1 MNAQLAAVAACNGGP
16 FTAAEA
22 YQAGFR
28 PADVRRLLAQG
39 SWQRLGR
46 SVYVDAALLRA
57 CASDPPRRHAFDVA
71 AALLRLRTH
80 GRSAPVGSAAVGG
93 TAVGSAAVGSRES
106 AARLLRL
113 SFLTE
118 PSPEVRL
125 TRDSGHADG
134 GKLRR
139 AALPAHHVTRAHAVP
154 ITSGARTVVDLAREL
169 PFRDAVVLADSA
181 LRRHVTSREE
191 LAQVLRDCWTWRGIP
206 AAGRVVDFADPRAES
221 ALESL
226 SRCGFHEKQ
235 LPPPDLQCW
244 IAEDWQWLT
253 RVDFLWWK
261 QRTIAEGDG
270 RFKYDG
276 RVDVYAEKRLR
287 ERLEDLGFQIVPFG
301 WRDVTEDL
309 DGLAGRLRRAFARG
323 AAGALAPSVRISRT
337 GPTPWASDPEDW
349 WVERRS

>member
-1 MNAQLAAVAACNGGP
+1 MSSRSTEGFSGTVAGVNARLAAVAARNGGP
-16 FTAAEA
+16 FTAAQA
-22 YQAGFR
+22 YQAGYR
-28 PADVRRLLAQG
+28 PADVRRLLAHG
-39 SWQRLGR
+39 TWQPLGR
-46 SVYVDAALLRA
+46 SVYMDAALLR
-57 CASDPPRRHAFDVA
+57 CCIHDPARRHAVEVA
-71 AALLRLRTH
+71 AVLLQLR
-80 GRSAPVGSAAVGG
+80 GA
-93 TAVGSAAVGSRES
+93 GSAAVGSRES
-106 AARLLRL
+106 AARLLKL

-118 PSPEVRL
+118 PSAQVRL

-134 GKLRR
+134 RLVRR
-139 AALPAHHVTRAHAVP
+139 AALPAHHVSRAYEVS
-154 ITSGARTVVDLAREL
+154 ITSGARTIVDLAREL

-181 LRRHVTSREE
+181 LRRGATTREQ
-191 LAQVLRDCWTWRGIP
+191 LAEVLRDCWTWRGIR

-226 SRCGFHEKQ
+226 SRVGFHEKQ
-235 LPPPDLQCW
+235 LSPPDLQCW

-287 ERLEDLGFQIVPFG
+287 ERLEDLGFQVVPFG

-309 DGLAGRLRRAFARG
+309 DGLVDRLRRAFARG
-323 AAGALAPSVRISRT
+323 EAVALAPSVRISRT
-337 GPTPWASDPEDW
+337 SPTPWASEPNDRW
-349 WVERRS
+349 LASS